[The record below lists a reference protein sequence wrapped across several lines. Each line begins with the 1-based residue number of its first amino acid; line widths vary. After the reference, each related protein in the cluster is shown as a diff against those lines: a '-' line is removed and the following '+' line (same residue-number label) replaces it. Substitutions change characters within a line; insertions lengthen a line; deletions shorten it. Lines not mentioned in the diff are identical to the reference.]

1 MKTMSSRISGAMLAT
16 LFLMA
21 VSANAQGMGAAPA
34 AAPAP
39 VDYSKVQIKTT
50 KLSGN
55 LYALVGMGG
64 TTGALVGPDGVLLV
78 DTQFAPLTDKIV
90 AAVRQISNSPIRFVL
105 NTHFHSD
112 HIGGNENLGKMGAVI
127 FSRDEL
133 RQSLITPGPG
143 INGAHIDP
151 SPAAALPLVT
161 YHGGLTLHL
170 NGEEVSAIP
179 IPHAHTDGD
188 SIVVFHAADVIM
200 TGDIFRSI
208 GYPLADVGNGGS
220 LNGLIDG
227 AGIILGLAGPNTKIV
242 PGHGLTMDRAAV
254 MAWKDMMMLVR
265 DRVTEM
271 IRQGKTVNE
280 AVAAHITADFDARTA
295 QPADAGNRFIAQV
308 YAELKAAK

>member
-1 MKTMSSRISGAMLAT
+1 MKIMSSRILGAMLAA
-16 LFLMA
+16 FFIAA

-34 AAPAP
+34 AVPAP

-161 YHGGLTLHL
+161 YHGGLTFHL
-170 NGEEVSAIP
+170 NGEEASVIP

-188 SIVVFHAADVIM
+188 SIVVFHNADVIM
-200 TGDIFRSI
+200 TGDVFRAI

-220 LNGLIDG
+220 LNGLIEG
-227 AGIILGLAGPNTKIV
+227 SGVILGLAGPNTKIV
-242 PGHGLTMDRAAV
+242 PGHGPTTDRAAV

-280 AVAAHITADFDARTA
+280 VIAAHITADFDAKTS
-295 QPADAGNRFIAQV
+295 QPADAGNRFIGQV
-308 YAELKAAK
+308 YAELNAAK

>member
-112 HIGGNENLGKMGAVI
+112 HIGGNELFGQRRPRRIAK
-127 FSRDEL
+127 R
-133 RQSLITPGPG
+133 
-143 INGAHIDP
+143 
-151 SPAAALPLVT
+151 
-161 YHGGLTLHL
+161 
-170 NGEEVSAIP
+170 
-179 IPHAHTDGD
+179 
-188 SIVVFHAADVIM
+188 
-200 TGDIFRSI
+200 TG
-208 GYPLADVGNGGS
+208 
-220 LNGLIDG
+220 
-227 AGIILGLAGPNTKIV
+227 
-242 PGHGLTMDRAAV
+242 H
-254 MAWKDMMMLVR
+254 
-265 DRVTEM
+265 E
-271 IRQGKTVNE
+271 
-280 AVAAHITADFDARTA
+280 
-295 QPADAGNRFIAQV
+295 
-308 YAELKAAK
+308 